1 MLISCNGW
9 RSKKPPIHLNPNMD
23 FQPKNKAQSQSL
35 EQPLNVVPWGNEES
49 FVEESERSQY
59 LQSDTILYD
68 GKTKNDQWV
77 KKIPITVNHALVDR
91 GQNRYNIYCTP
102 CHGLDGSGNAA
113 VTQRGWIKPAAY
125 WDSRIVNYT
134 DGELYDIVKTDK
146 MNVNSAHHQSVNKT
160 PKNITINAIAPDG
173 IIEGIEDHKYK
184 WCMGVQWHPE
194 FLISS
199 HDEKIY
205 NSFIS
210 ACK

>member
-134 DGELYDIVKTDK
+134 DGELYDIVKNGIRSMPGYKQQLNASDRWAI
-146 MNVNSAHHQSVNKT
+146 VSYVRALQKT
-160 PKNITINAIAPDG
+160 QLATINDVPAELRNDI
-173 IIEGIEDHKYK
+173 
-184 WCMGVQWHPE
+184 M
-194 FLISS
+194 
-199 HDEKIY
+199 EK
-205 NSFIS
+205 
-210 ACK
+210 